1 MPIDAAFAGLF
12 ATGLTKA
19 LDTQIGEKLCHH
31 LGNATIKDEE
41 AYRKQKKSR
50 EEKRHSSSSYASESS
65 RHSSDHDRRRSLD
78 DAAPRRRPAP
88 AELKRHSS
96 SYYNPEQRG
105 SRRTGSRRKH
115 RRPRRISDAELDGM
129 AEEELLREESRAA
142 HEEKME
148 SFREAKKS
156 YEP

>member
-1 MPIDAAFAGLF
+1 MPIDSAFAGLF

-19 LDTQIGEKLCHH
+19 LDTQVGEKFCHH
-31 LGNATIKDEE
+31 LGNATTKDEE
-41 AYRKQKKSR
+41 AYKKQKKSK
-50 EEKRHSSSSYASESS
+50 EEKRHSSSSYSSESS
-65 RHSSDHDRRRSLD
+65 RHSSDHDRRRSID

-96 SYYNPEQRG
+96 SHYNPEQRG
-105 SRRTGSRRKH
+105 SRRTGSRTKH
-115 RRPRRISDAELDGM
+115 RRPRRISDAELDDM
-129 AEEELLREESRAA
+129 AEEEVLREENIAA